1 MIQKLAYAIQMS
13 VDIPDEEQNKAAHIS
28 LLFSKI
34 ENKIDLF
41 LDHLKIIYNPFSKS
55 QNVDSNKL
63 YEKRFLFARFNK
75 KMQENYQN
83 IKKSSLLAIKELN
96 YFDQD
101 THIHEVI
108 NSFQNSMEEID
119 KLFNELSSHLEDVK
133 SNNFIAELLKKIELI
148 ESKFKLLKD
157 FINERIISHIEKNII
172 NMDWFQKN
180 NKELKIEIEKQ
191 EPFFKQLF
199 EERQKILDG
208 IEDGKTP
215 SVLQNSQ
222 ILNPVQQH
230 QSIYK
235 STDVAQPKQEE

>member
-1 MIQKLAYAIQMS
+1 
-13 VDIPDEEQNKAAHIS
+13 
-28 LLFSKI
+28 
-34 ENKIDLF
+34 
-41 LDHLKIIYNPFSKS
+41 
-55 QNVDSNKL
+55 
-63 YEKRFLFARFNK
+63 
-75 KMQENYQN
+75 
-83 IKKSSLLAIKELN
+83 
-96 YFDQD
+96 
-101 THIHEVI
+101 
-108 NSFQNSMEEID
+108 
-119 KLFNELSSHLEDVK
+119 
-133 SNNFIAELLKKIELI
+133 
-148 ESKFKLLKD
+148 
-157 FINERIISHIEKNII
+157 
-172 NMDWFQKN
+172 MDWFQKN